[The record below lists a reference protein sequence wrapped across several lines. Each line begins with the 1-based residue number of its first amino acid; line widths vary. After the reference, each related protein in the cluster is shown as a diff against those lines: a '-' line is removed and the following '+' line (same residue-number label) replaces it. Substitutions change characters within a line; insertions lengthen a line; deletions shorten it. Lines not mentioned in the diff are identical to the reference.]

1 MYIRP
6 MQLQDVEQVAA
17 LEQQCFSQPWS
28 LKAFQ
33 EILNTSYRILFV
45 AIDDDIVI
53 GECMLTEI
61 AGEGEITNVAVNS
74 VFRKKGIARQLMK
87 ATLAEGEKRN
97 IAAYTLEVRAG
108 NVAAIKLYE
117 SFGFVTEGV
126 RRNFYSKPVEDA
138 LIMWKR

>member
-6 MQLQDVEQVAA
+6 MQLQDIEQVAA
-17 LEQQCFSQPWS
+17 LEQHCFSQPWS
-28 LKAFQ
+28 LKSFQ
-33 EILNTSYRILFV
+33 EVLNTPYRILFV
-45 AIDDDIVI
+45 AIHDDIVI

-74 VFRKKGIARQLMK
+74 AFRKKGIAKELMK
-87 ATLAEGEKRN
+87 ATLTEGEKRN
-97 IAAYTLEVRAG
+97 ITAYTLEVRAG

-117 SFGFVTEGV
+117 SFGFITEGI
-126 RRNFYSKPVEDA
+126 RKNFYSRPVEDA

>member
-6 MQLQDVEQVAA
+6 MQLQDVAQVAA

-33 EILNTSYRILFV
+33 EVLNTPYRILFV

-74 VFRKKGIARQLMK
+74 AFRKKGIARHLMK
-87 ATLAEGEKRN
+87 ATLSEGEKRN

-126 RRNFYSKPVEDA
+126 RRNFYSKPIEDA